1 MQVSLRLNGTDR
13 TFGCTVH
20 DTLLTLLRREGMAS
34 VRFGSTSGETGA
46 AAVLVDGNLASAD
59 VVLAAQADGHEVT
72 TLESLNTER
81 GLHPLQEA
89 FTATGAMQS
98 GYSVGSMILGTLALL
113 EHDPNPSEA
122 DIRDM
127 LSGILDRETAYV
139 KPVAAIRQAAALLRG
154 DDVEAFEPLVLKPM
168 TDGVNAV
175 EVADDDP
182 APDAPAAVPRVEIG
196 RAHV

>member
-1 MQVSLRLNGTDR
+1 MEVSIRLNGNNQ
-13 TFGCTVH
+13 TFECEVH

-46 AAVLVDGNLASAD
+46 AAILIDGKLASSD
-59 VVLAAQADGHEVT
+59 VVLAAQADEHEVT

-81 GLHPLQEA
+81 GLHPLQDA

-98 GYSVGSMILGTLALL
+98 GYSVGAMILGTLALL
-113 EHDPNPSEA
+113 AHDPDPSEA

-139 KPVAAIRQAAALLRG
+139 KPVAAIRRAAALMRG
-154 DDVEAFEPLVLKPM
+154 DDVEAFEPLMLEPM

-175 EVADDDP
+175 ELT
-182 APDAPAAVPRVEIG
+182 
-196 RAHV
+196 